1 MQNFDLRVYGLLIND
16 KQQILLSDECEN
28 GRFFTKFPGGGVEYG
43 EGILSALHR
52 EFLEELN
59 LEISEAK
66 PLSFTDFYTESPFEE
81 NSQLVCFYYLVKC
94 DFSKIKTFDYQIPFS
109 VEGEKQRWVSIQD
122 LNENEITFK
131 HDKVASEKL
140 KNWAQKKRGSS
151 LNLF

>member
-28 GRFFTKFPGGGVEYG
+28 GKFFTKFPGGGVEFG

-59 LEISEAK
+59 LEISETT
-66 PLSFTDFYTESPFEE
+66 PFSFTDFYTESPFEE

-94 DFSKIKTFDYQIPFS
+94 DLSKIKTFDYQIPFS
-109 VEGEKQRWVSIQD
+109 VEGEKQRWVAIQD
-122 LNENEITFK
+122 LTKNDLSFV
-131 HDKVASEKL
+131 HDQAVLVKL
-140 KNWAQKKRGSS
+140 KNQ
-151 LNLF
+151 L